1 MDDLLPGP
9 GAEFRWRTCTINV
22 RMAAEHYGPID
33 GHRDTTESVHLVLA
47 ALDKTLF
54 AEDFCRASITNLSE
68 DQMREW
74 MLGVLRAWTQG
85 VTAYL
90 PEPYNAESAKE
101 WRDNAGEAFDK
112 YRQGEIERQR
122 EIVERNKPRFERAW
136 AALRELKVS
145 SVFVEFSGEGDSGQ
159 IDSIEPEF
167 EPETI
172 PPREKL
178 DHMVA
183 AFKSREVF
191 MPSEVAS
198 VKLED
203 LIEGLS
209 DNLLCRDEVPD
220 WYSNEGGYG
229 TLKWRVNPNG
239 SNTLDI
245 TVNQRVIDYDTTV
258 LSYDELGEMTA
269 IDHKGRSN

>member
-1 MDDLLPGP
+1 
-9 GAEFRWRTCTINV
+9 
-22 RMAAEHYGPID
+22 
-33 GHRDTTESVHLVLA
+33 
-47 ALDKTLF
+47 
-54 AEDFCRASITNLSE
+54 
-68 DQMREW
+68 MREW

-101 WRDNAGEAFDK
+101 WRDNAGEALDK
-112 YRQGEIERQR
+112 YRQGEIERRR
-122 EIVERNKPRFERAW
+122 EIVERNEPRFERAW

-159 IDSIEPEF
+159 IDSHRNSEF

-178 DHMVA
+178 DHMVS

-220 WYSNEGGYG
+220 W
-229 TLKWRVNPNG
+229 V
-239 SNTLDI
+239 
-245 TVNQRVIDYDTTV
+245 QQ
-258 LSYDELGEMTA
+258 
-269 IDHKGRSN
+269 